1 MVLKQVQ
8 CPPKGLNNKGVSLLF
23 KKWIP
28 SMEKY
33 AGDYIGLGDITGSTS
48 NKEAKKVAI
57 GNNKFIHMGEKC
69 DSTSEAECV
78 GKDKYMYMRS
88 YPLGKIPIC
97 KEKTK
102 IIDSIETKEYN
113 HEGNI
118 DLIGGTGLM
127 GNLQEE
133 IINLPIYDYFSA
145 TFNKTGPF
153 ASKSCMK
160 ATLPVGNGIAVNG
173 RKFSNK
179 EDAIINGR
187 GWWVESHCIPK
198 EPTFDKRYGGE
209 IFKIPFSK
217 SRCIKELPKITEKF
231 KIVSTDRIS
240 NHNNYFFITIISF
253 FILLSI
259 IKNGYINAKKKFIL
273 ILIVFC
279 LGALLATMKYIRSGM
294 GQITHQLKRKVI
306 PDSFTNLIQYFFI
319 KNNKND

>member
-8 CPPKGLNNKGVSLLF
+8 CPPKGLNNKGVNLLF

-57 GNNKFIHMGEKC
+57 GNNKFIDMGEKC
-69 DSTSEAECV
+69 DNTSEEECI

-102 IIDSIETKEYN
+102 TIDSIETKEYN

-160 ATLPVGNGIAVNG
+160 ATLPVGDGIAVDG

-187 GWWVESHCIPK
+187 GWWIESHCIPK

-209 IFKIPFSK
+209 I
-217 SRCIKELPKITEKF
+217 
-231 KIVSTDRIS
+231 
-240 NHNNYFFITIISF
+240 
-253 FILLSI
+253 
-259 IKNGYINAKKKFIL
+259 
-273 ILIVFC
+273 
-279 LGALLATMKYIRSGM
+279 
-294 GQITHQLKRKVI
+294 
-306 PDSFTNLIQYFFI
+306 
-319 KNNKND
+319 